1 MPVPDSKRDR
11 ILDSS
16 LAVFCRYGF
25 HKTSMQDIAQAAG
38 VSRAA
43 LYLLFANK
51 DDVFRSGSI
60 RTHDRVMA
68 QVRAHLSMPGSVLDR
83 IEAALLIYFEG
94 VMREIADS
102 PHGYELFDA
111 SAEIVSDVAGD
122 ARRQLVDLLA
132 EALTTA
138 EESGEIDLSKVAATD
153 RELATLLVA
162 GIDGLKHDH
171 ASVLSVT
178 AGITLHLRLV
188 QRSVGGTSTASR

>member
-1 MPVPDSKRDR
+1 MSIPDSKYDR

-38 VSRAA
+38 MSRAA

-68 QVRAHLSMPGSVLDR
+68 QVRADLANTGPTIDR
-83 IEAALLIYFEG
+83 IEAALLTYFEG
-94 VMREIADS
+94 VMQEIADS

-111 SAEIVSDVAGD
+111 SVELVGDVVSN
-122 ARRQLVDLLA
+122 ARRHLVELLADALA
-132 EALTTA
+132 EAEKA
-138 EESGEIDLSKVAATD
+138 GEVDLSEVGATEQ
-153 RELATLLVA
+153 ELATLLVA
-162 GIDGLKHDH
+162 GIDGLKHDR
-171 ASVLSVT
+171 ASALSVT
-178 AGITLHLRLV
+178 HGISLHLRLV
-188 QRSVGGTSTASR
+188 RLSVVARG